1 MHKVKKKKLSLP
13 AFLLSGLISAAV
25 CFFLF
30 KFAFYAGWR
39 FDILKENHWHYLIN
53 KWNAGWVMDT
63 PREML
68 FFAGLVSV
76 IPVWLIA
83 WFLTYILPWK
93 AVLLFPLT
101 LLKKR
106 KAEKL
111 LQKSIEAAK
120 GPENIQAALAAK
132 KAQPAENTHKVPK
145 ISAEKISKIDKL
157 RGKTSH
163 TQTPPA
169 QHQQQPA
176 QNAGTFEEPIPE
188 RASSPAGTSG
198 NAQEPAADQKL
209 QTLQA
214 WSALAELM
222 EKSGIFIFREM
233 KIGSYDTNLIA
244 ATSESIFL
252 MSEGPKL
259 GSSWTVC
266 ENEEIPVWK
275 DGKDALASPLRP
287 LLDARNK
294 LRDTF
299 YSKFPQYSSLSVNAC
314 LVLDHGKIENTKE
327 LIEKLESWDMS
338 VLRTGSCRTSELP
351 EVAALVSYIR
361 TQSPSTQEINDAV
374 ADTILALMETGS
386 DF

>member
-132 KAQPAENTHKVPK
+132 KLSPPKILIKSPKYRQKKFLKSISCAEKPHIHRHLRLSINNNRHKMPGLLKNRYPNGLRVLPVRQAVPK
-145 ISAEKISKIDKL
+145 
-157 RGKTSH
+157 
-163 TQTPPA
+163 
-169 QHQQQPA
+169 
-176 QNAGTFEEPIPE
+176 
-188 RASSPAGTSG
+188 
-198 NAQEPAADQKL
+198 
-209 QTLQA
+209 
-214 WSALAELM
+214 
-222 EKSGIFIFREM
+222 
-233 KIGSYDTNLIA
+233 NL
-244 ATSESIFL
+244 
-252 MSEGPKL
+252 
-259 GSSWTVC
+259 
-266 ENEEIPVWK
+266 
-275 DGKDALASPLRP
+275 PLTKNCKPCRHG
-287 LLDARNK
+287 LLWLN
-294 LRDTF
+294 
-299 YSKFPQYSSLSVNAC
+299 
-314 LVLDHGKIENTKE
+314 
-327 LIEKLESWDMS
+327 
-338 VLRTGSCRTSELP
+338 
-351 EVAALVSYIR
+351 
-361 TQSPSTQEINDAV
+361 
-374 ADTILALMETGS
+374 
-386 DF
+386 

>member
-1 MHKVKKKKLSLP
+1 MKKKKLTLS
-13 AFLLSGLISAAV
+13 ALLISGLFSAAV

-30 KFAFYAGWR
+30 KAFFYAGWR

-53 KWNAGWVMDT
+53 KWNAGWVMNT

-68 FFAGLVSV
+68 FFAALVSAV
-76 IPVWLIA
+76 PVWLIS
-83 WFLTYILPWK
+83 WVLTYIMPWK
-93 AVLLFPLT
+93 AILLFPLT
-101 LLKKR
+101 VMKKR

-132 KAQPAENTHKVPK
+132 KTQPAESAHKVPK

-157 RGKTSH
+157 RGKSTHS
-163 TQTPPA
+163 QPSAA
-169 QHQQQPA
+169 QRPSQPA
-176 QNAGTFEEPIPE
+176 QNTGTFEEPNYMPE
-188 RASSPAGTSG
+188 RSATPAGG
-198 NAQEPAADQKL
+198 NAAAQQPSPDQKL

-233 KIGSYDTNLIA
+233 KIGSYDTNLIV
-244 ATSESIFL
+244 ATGESVFL

-266 ENEEIPVWK
+266 EDEEIPVWK

-287 LLDARNK
+287 LLEARDK
-294 LRDTF
+294 VRDTLF
-299 YSKFPQYSSLSVNAC
+299 SKFPQYSSMSVNAC
-314 LVLDHGKIENTKE
+314 LVLDHGEITNTKE
-327 LIEKLESWDMS
+327 LIEKLEAWDMS
-338 VLRTGSCRTSELP
+338 VLRTGTCRTSDLP
-351 EVAALVSYIR
+351 EVNALVAYIR
-361 TQSPSTQEINDAV
+361 SQNQSTQEINDAV